1 MPAVRGVKV
10 YVPPL
15 VVISLPAGLPVL
27 VPLQLT
33 LYGAV
38 PPVAVITPEP
48 LLPPLHDTL
57 VEVFVAMCVKHEV
70 RIHLQ
75 LVEILNLLRCR

>member
-1 MPAVRGVKV
+1 MPAVRVVKV

-57 VEVFVAMCVKHEV
+57 VVVFEA
-70 RIHLQ
+70 
-75 LVEILNLLRCR
+75 LRAL